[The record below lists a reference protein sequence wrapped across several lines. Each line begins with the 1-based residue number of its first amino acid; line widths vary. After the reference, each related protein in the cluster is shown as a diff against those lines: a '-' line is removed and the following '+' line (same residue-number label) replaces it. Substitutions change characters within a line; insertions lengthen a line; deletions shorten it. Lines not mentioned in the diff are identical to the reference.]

1 MGYGGG
7 KTVIYLVI
15 PLTSQGK
22 VMKMNN
28 DNDKS
33 VLYVE
38 MDSKEITTFNELK
51 CYLGVRSNSE
61 VLRAAVKH
69 THKCLLG

>member
-1 MGYGGG
+1 
-7 KTVIYLVI
+7 
-15 PLTSQGK
+15 
-22 VMKMNN
+22 MNN
-28 DNDKS
+28 DKN

-38 MDSKEITTFNELK
+38 MDSKEITIFNELK

-69 THKCLLG
+69 AHKCLLG